1 LRDGI
6 PFAAIAR
13 FNIRLTDTVRTAITH
28 ISHRPWAR
36 PPTPHDHFSSVTSC
50 TNDYDEHV
58 ALLLSS
64 ETFEFRLPH
73 ANTPRSPFVAPRA
86 PMIAPARRRLRIHR
100 AAGVVAP
107 PMLSSLPRGHTGAAV
122 RCSQRGRPLP
132 PRMHRAPQC
141 ACACHPCACLAP
153 APMPPCTRALRV
165 AIIAAAA
172 AAAGGYFFGLAAGL
186 PRAEALGASAD
197 GAAA

>member
-1 LRDGI
+1 MHEVAYEMKNERRIKHVRACAAAGSLRDGI

-58 ALLLSS
+58 AFLLSS

-73 ANTPRSPFVAPRA
+73 ANT
-86 PMIAPARRRLRIHR
+86 
-100 AAGVVAP
+100 
-107 PMLSSLPRGHTGAAV
+107 
-122 RCSQRGRPLP
+122 
-132 PRMHRAPQC
+132 
-141 ACACHPCACLAP
+141 
-153 APMPPCTRALRV
+153 
-165 AIIAAAA
+165 
-172 AAAGGYFFGLAAGL
+172 
-186 PRAEALGASAD
+186 
-197 GAAA
+197 